1 LKQGVAW
8 DTSSVF
14 KSLRW
19 KLQFFYST
27 LLATVIICSG
37 SVYYYQIWVSTF
49 AGVDRGLEAAAL
61 YLDVTLRSFPPPIQ
75 QGLEA
80 PPMLPPPLRPDGT
93 APPPHRPR
101 RSREQF
107 LEELR
112 LPQELNIPGINNPRD
127 QPYFMVMTANDMLL
141 KKEFLPSG
149 YSEATSLAGQFYPRP
164 TLIMLKNNLREVR
177 MIGPGGSKIIVGKS
191 LRLETIQ
198 LRNIAIQFI
207 AIGLAFLVLGVGI
220 SFAIAFRM
228 VRPITQMS
236 ATAELLSEKDLSKR
250 LDLNHFD
257 SELAGLGEV
266 LNRLFSRLDASF
278 SRQRQFTADASHELR
293 TPLTVIRSASELAL
307 SQPRTPEEYQET
319 IEVSLKAAERM
330 TNLVNGLLA
339 LARLDSSNADFHLT
353 QINLSDLASESVS
366 LLGAIAS
373 EKQISLVS
381 DLHAVQIF
389 GNPESLSRMI
399 DNLINNAIIYNK
411 PGGKVFIKLSKSD
424 NKAVLEIKDTGV
436 GISEEHL
443 PFIFERFYRV
453 DKARSRFSGGSGLGL
468 AICKGVIEKH
478 NGTITVQSVLGEGT
492 TFQIKLPIWNY
503 SN

>member
-1 LKQGVAW
+1 M
-8 DTSSVF
+8 F

-19 KLQFFYST
+19 KLQLFYSA
-27 LLATVIICSG
+27 LLATVILCSG
-37 SVYYYQIWVSTF
+37 SIFYYQVWRSTF
-49 AGVDRGLEAAAL
+49 TEVDRRLEASAL
-61 YLDVTLRSFPPPIQ
+61 YLDVMLRSFPPPIQ
-75 QGLEA
+75 QGIEA

-93 APPPHRPR
+93 APPPPRPR
-101 RSREQF
+101 RSKEQF

-112 LPQELNIPGINNPRD
+112 LPQDSNFLSEGNPDD
-127 QPYFMVMTANDMLL
+127 QTYFLVMTSKDMLI
-141 KKEFLPSG
+141 KKEFVPLG
-149 YSEATSLAGQFYPRP
+149 YPEAQSLAEKFNNQP
-164 TLIMLKNNLREVR
+164 TLVMLKNNFREVR
-177 MIGPGGSKIIVGKS
+177 MIGPSGTKIIAGKS
-191 LRLETIQ
+191 LEYEIVRM
-198 LRNIAIQFI
+198 RYIAIQFTLVGI
-207 AIGLAFLVLGVGI
+207 VFLVFGVGV

-250 LDLNHFD
+250 LDPNQID
-257 SELAGLGEV
+257 SELAGLAEV

-307 SQPRTPEEYQET
+307 SKPRSPEEYQET

-339 LARLDSSNADFHLT
+339 LARLDSSNADFHLQ
-353 QINLSDLASESVS
+353 QINLSDLVGESVS

-373 EKQISLVS
+373 EKQISLVA
-381 DLHAVQIF
+381 DLHSVQIF

-399 DNLINNAIIYNK
+399 DNLITNAILYNK
-411 PGGKVFIKLSKSD
+411 PGGKVFITLSRSD
-424 NKAVLEIKDTGV
+424 KKAVLEIKDTGL
-436 GISEEHL
+436 GIPEEHL

-478 NGTITVQSVLGEGT
+478 NGTITVQSILAEGT
-492 TFQIKLPIWNY
+492 TFRIQLPVWKDSI
-503 SN
+503 

>member
-1 LKQGVAW
+1 
-8 DTSSVF
+8 VF
-14 KSLRW
+14 RSLRW
-19 KLQFFYST
+19 KLQFFYSI
-27 LLATVIICSG
+27 LLATVIISSG
-37 SVYYYQIWVSTF
+37 SVFYYQVWSSTF
-49 AGVDRGLEAAAL
+49 AEVDRRLEASAL
-61 YLDVTLRSFPPPIQ
+61 YLDLTLRSFPPPVQ

-80 PPMLPPPLRPDGT
+80 PRMLPPPLRPDGT
-93 APPPHRPR
+93 APPPPRPR

-112 LPQELNIPGINNPRD
+112 LPQDSNFLGEGNPD
-127 QPYFMVMTANDMLL
+127 DETYFMVMTSKDMLL
-141 KKEFLPSG
+141 KKEFVPIG
-149 YSEATSLAGQFYPRP
+149 YSEAQRLSVQFYPQP
-164 TLIMLKNNLREVR
+164 SLIMLENNLREVR
-177 MIGPGGSKIIVGKS
+177 MTGPSGAKIIVGKS
-191 LRLETIQ
+191 LRREIIQ

-207 AIGLAFLVLGVGI
+207 AIGVAFLVLGVGI

-257 SELAGLGEV
+257 SELAGFGEV

-307 SQPRTPEEYQET
+307 SQPRSPEEYQET

-339 LARLDSSNADFHLT
+339 LARLDSSNADFHLQ
-353 QINLSDLASESVS
+353 QINLSDLVGESVS
-366 LLGAIAS
+366 LLGAIVS

-381 DLHAVQIF
+381 DLHSVQIF

-399 DNLINNAIIYNK
+399 DNLITNAILYNK
-411 PGGKVFIKLSKSD
+411 PGGKVFITLSRSD
-424 NKAVLEIKDTGV
+424 NKAVLEIKDIGV

-453 DKARSRFSGGSGLGL
+453 DKARSRLTGGSGLGL
-468 AICKGVIEKH
+468 SICKGVIEKH
-478 NGTITVQSVLGEGT
+478 NGTITVQSILGEGT
-492 TFQIKLPIWNY
+492 TFRIQLPIWNY

>member
-1 LKQGVAW
+1 M
-8 DTSSVF
+8 F

-37 SVYYYQIWVSTF
+37 SVFYYQVWSSTF
-49 AGVDRGLEAAAL
+49 AEVDRRLEASAL
-61 YLDVTLRSFPPPIQ
+61 YLDVTLRSFPPPVQ
-75 QGLEA
+75 QGIEA
-80 PPMLPPPLRPDGT
+80 PRMLPPPLRPDGR
-93 APPPHRPR
+93 PPPPPRPR

-112 LPQELNIPGINNPRD
+112 LPQDSNFLGEGNPD
-127 QPYFMVMTANDMLL
+127 DETYFMVMTSKDILL
-141 KKEFLPSG
+141 KKEFVPLG
-149 YSEATSLAGQFYPRP
+149 YSEAQRLSEQFYPQP
-164 TLIMLKNNLREVR
+164 TLVMLENNLREVR
-177 MIGPGGSKIIVGKS
+177 MTGPSGTKIIVGKS
-191 LRLETIQ
+191 LRRETIQ

-307 SQPRTPEEYQET
+307 SQPRSPEEYQET

-339 LARLDSSNADFHLT
+339 LARLDSSNADFHLR

-366 LLGAIAS
+366 LLRAIAS

-381 DLHAVQIF
+381 DLHSVQIF

-399 DNLINNAIIYNK
+399 DNLITNAIIYNK
-411 PGGKVFIKLSKSD
+411 PGGKVFITLKSND
-424 NKAVLEIKDTGV
+424 DKAVLEIKDTGV

-453 DKARSRFSGGSGLGL
+453 DKARSRLSGGSGLGL

-478 NGTITVQSVLGEGT
+478 NGTITVQSILGEGT
-492 TFQIKLPIWNY
+492 TFQIQLPIWNY

>member
-1 LKQGVAW
+1 M
-8 DTSSVF
+8 F

-19 KLQFFYST
+19 KLQLFYSA
-27 LLATVIICSG
+27 LLATVILCSG
-37 SVYYYQIWVSTF
+37 SIFYYQVWRSTF
-49 AGVDRGLEAAAL
+49 TEVDRRLEASAL
-61 YLDVTLRSFPPPIQ
+61 YLDVMLRSFPPPIQ
-75 QGLEA
+75 QGIEA

-93 APPPHRPR
+93 PPPPPRPR
-101 RSREQF
+101 RSKEQF

-112 LPQELNIPGINNPRD
+112 LPQDSNFLSEGNPDD
-127 QPYFMVMTANDMLL
+127 QTYFLVMTSKDMLI
-141 KKEFLPSG
+141 KKEFVPLG
-149 YSEATSLAGQFYPRP
+149 YPEAQSLAEKFNNQP
-164 TLIMLKNNLREVR
+164 TLVMLKNNFREVR
-177 MIGPGGSKIIVGKS
+177 MIGPSGTKIIAGKS
-191 LRLETIQ
+191 LEYEIVRM
-198 LRNIAIQFI
+198 RYIAIQFTLVGI
-207 AIGLAFLVLGVGI
+207 VFLVFGVGV

-250 LDLNHFD
+250 LDPNQID
-257 SELAGLGEV
+257 SELAGLAEV

-307 SQPRTPEEYQET
+307 SKPRSPEEYQET

-339 LARLDSSNADFHLT
+339 LARLDSSNADFHLR
-353 QINLSDLASESVS
+353 QINLSDLVGESVS

-373 EKQISLVS
+373 EKQISLVA
-381 DLHAVQIF
+381 DLHSVQIF

-399 DNLINNAIIYNK
+399 DNLITNAILYNK
-411 PGGKVFIKLSKSD
+411 PGGKVFITLSRSD
-424 NKAVLEIKDTGV
+424 KKAVLEIKDTGL
-436 GISEEHL
+436 GIPEEHL

-478 NGTITVQSVLGEGT
+478 NGTITVQSILAEGT
-492 TFQIKLPIWNY
+492 TFRIQLPVWKDSI
-503 SN
+503 

>member
-1 LKQGVAW
+1 MAW

-27 LLATVIICSG
+27 LLATVVLCSG
-37 SVYYYQIWVSTF
+37 SVFYYQIWGSTF
-49 AGVDRGLEAAAL
+49 AEVDRRLEASAL

-80 PPMLPPPLRPDGT
+80 PRLPPPPLRIDGR
-93 APPPHRPR
+93 PPPPPRPR
-101 RSREQF
+101 RSKEQF

-112 LPQELNIPGINNPRD
+112 LPQDSNFLGEGNPD
-127 QPYFMVMTANDMLL
+127 DETYFLVMTSKDKLI
-141 KKEFLPSG
+141 KKEFVPLG
-149 YSEATSLAGQFYPRP
+149 YPEAQSLAGQFNHQP
-164 TLIMLKNNLREVR
+164 TLIMLENNFREVR
-177 MIGPGGSKIIVGKS
+177 MIGPSGSKIIVGKS
-191 LRLETIQ
+191 LSHETIQ

-207 AIGLAFLVLGVGI
+207 SIGLAFLVLGVGV
-220 SFAIAFRM
+220 SFAIAARM

-293 TPLTVIRSASELAL
+293 TPLTVIRSVSELAL
-307 SQPRTPEEYQET
+307 SQVRSPEEYQET

-339 LARLDSSNADFHLT
+339 LARLDSSNADFHLK

-366 LLGAIAS
+366 LLAAIAL

-381 DLHAVQIF
+381 DLHSVQIF

-399 DNLINNAIIYNK
+399 DNLITNAILYNK
-411 PGGKVFIKLSKSD
+411 PGGKVFITLKSHD
-424 NKAVLEIKDTGV
+424 DKAVLEIKDTGV

-453 DKARSRFSGGSGLGL
+453 DKARSRLSGGSGLGL

>member
-1 LKQGVAW
+1 M
-8 DTSSVF
+8 F

-37 SVYYYQIWVSTF
+37 SVFYYQVWSSTF
-49 AGVDRGLEAAAL
+49 AEVDRRLEASAL
-61 YLDVTLRSFPPPIQ
+61 YLDVTLRSFPPPVQ
-75 QGLEA
+75 QGVEA
-80 PPMLPPPLRPDGT
+80 PRMLPPPLRPDGR
-93 APPPHRPR
+93 PPPPPRPR

-112 LPQELNIPGINNPRD
+112 LPQDSNFLGEGNPD
-127 QPYFMVMTANDMLL
+127 DETYFMVMTSKDILL
-141 KKEFLPSG
+141 KKEFVPLG
-149 YSEATSLAGQFYPRP
+149 YSEAQRLSEQFYPQP
-164 TLIMLKNNLREVR
+164 TLVMLENNLREVR
-177 MIGPGGSKIIVGKS
+177 MTGPSGTKIIVGKS
-191 LRLETIQ
+191 LRRETIQ

-307 SQPRTPEEYQET
+307 SQPRSPEEYQET

-339 LARLDSSNADFHLT
+339 LTRLDSSNADFHLR

-366 LLGAIAS
+366 LLRAIAS

-381 DLHAVQIF
+381 DLHSVQIF

-399 DNLINNAIIYNK
+399 DNLITNAIIYNK
-411 PGGKVFIKLSKSD
+411 PGGKVFITLKSND
-424 NKAVLEIKDTGV
+424 DKAVLEIKDTGV

-453 DKARSRFSGGSGLGL
+453 DKARSRLSGGSGLGL

-478 NGTITVQSVLGEGT
+478 NGTITVQSILGEGT
-492 TFQIKLPIWNY
+492 TFQIQLPIWNY

>member
-1 LKQGVAW
+1 M
-8 DTSSVF
+8 F

-37 SVYYYQIWVSTF
+37 SVFYYQVWSSTF
-49 AGVDRGLEAAAL
+49 AEVDRRLEASAL
-61 YLDVTLRSFPPPIQ
+61 YLDVTLRSFPPPVQ
-75 QGLEA
+75 QGVEA
-80 PPMLPPPLRPDGT
+80 PRMLPPPLRPDGR
-93 APPPHRPR
+93 PPPPPRPR

-112 LPQELNIPGINNPRD
+112 LPQDSNFLGEGNPD
-127 QPYFMVMTANDMLL
+127 DETYFMVMTSKDILL
-141 KKEFLPSG
+141 KKEFVPLG
-149 YSEATSLAGQFYPRP
+149 YSEAQRLSEQFYPQP
-164 TLIMLKNNLREVR
+164 TLVMLENNLREVR
-177 MIGPGGSKIIVGKS
+177 MTGPSGTKIIVGKS
-191 LRLETIQ
+191 LRRETIQ

-236 ATAELLSEKDLSKR
+236 TTAELLSEKDLSKR

-307 SQPRTPEEYQET
+307 SQPRSPEEYQET

-339 LARLDSSNADFHLT
+339 LARLDSSNADFHLR

-366 LLGAIAS
+366 LLRAIAS

-381 DLHAVQIF
+381 DLHSVQIF

-399 DNLINNAIIYNK
+399 DNLITNAIIYNK
-411 PGGKVFIKLSKSD
+411 PGGKVFITLKSND
-424 NKAVLEIKDTGV
+424 DKAVLEIKDTGV

-453 DKARSRFSGGSGLGL
+453 DKARSRLSGGSGLGL

-478 NGTITVQSVLGEGT
+478 NGTITVQSILGEGT
-492 TFQIKLPIWNY
+492 TFQIQLPIWNY

>member
-1 LKQGVAW
+1 M
-8 DTSSVF
+8 F

-37 SVYYYQIWVSTF
+37 SVFYYQVWSSTF
-49 AGVDRGLEAAAL
+49 AEVDRRLEASAL
-61 YLDVTLRSFPPPIQ
+61 YLDVTLRSFPPPVQ
-75 QGLEA
+75 QGVEA
-80 PPMLPPPLRPDGT
+80 PRMLPPPLRPDGR
-93 APPPHRPR
+93 PPPPPRPR

-112 LPQELNIPGINNPRD
+112 LPQDSNFLGEGNPD
-127 QPYFMVMTANDMLL
+127 DETYFMVMTSKDILL
-141 KKEFLPSG
+141 KKEFVPLG
-149 YSEATSLAGQFYPRP
+149 YSEAQRLSEQFYPQP
-164 TLIMLKNNLREVR
+164 TLVMLENNLREVR
-177 MIGPGGSKIIVGKS
+177 MTGPSGTKIIVGKS
-191 LRLETIQ
+191 LRRETIQ

-307 SQPRTPEEYQET
+307 SQPRSPEEYQET

-339 LARLDSSNADFHLT
+339 LARLDSSNADFHLR

-366 LLGAIAS
+366 ILRAIAL

-381 DLHAVQIF
+381 DLDSIQIF

-411 PGGKVFIKLSKSD
+411 PGGKVFITLKSHD
-424 NKAVLEIKDTGV
+424 DKAVLEIKDTGV

-443 PFIFERFYRV
+443 PFNFERFYRV
-453 DKARSRFSGGSGLGL
+453 DKARSRLSGGSGLGL

-478 NGTITVQSVLGEGT
+478 NGTITVQSILGEGT
-492 TFQIKLPIWNY
+492 TFQIQLPIWNY

>member
-1 LKQGVAW
+1 MVW

-19 KLQFFYST
+19 KLQFFYSV
-27 LLATVIICSG
+27 LLATIIICSG
-37 SVYYYQIWVSTF
+37 SIFYYQVWCSTF
-49 AGVDRGLEAAAL
+49 AEVDRRLEASAL

-93 APPPHRPR
+93 APPPPRPR
-101 RSREQF
+101 RSKEQF
-107 LEELR
+107 LEELK
-112 LPQELNIPGINNPRD
+112 LPQDFSFPGEVNPDD
-127 QPYFMVMTANDMLL
+127 QPYFLVMTSKDMLL
-141 KKEFLPSG
+141 KKEFVPLG
-149 YSEATSLAGQFYPRP
+149 YSEAQSFAEQFNHQP

-177 MIGPGGSKIIVGKS
+177 MIGPSGSKIIVGKS
-191 LRLETIQ
+191 LRHETIQ

-207 AIGLAFLVLGVGI
+207 AIGLAFLVLGVGV

-250 LDLNHFD
+250 LDLNHVD
-257 SELAGLGEV
+257 SELAGLAEV

-307 SQPRTPEEYQET
+307 SQLRSPEEYQET

-339 LARLDSSNADFHLT
+339 LARLDSSNADFHLQ
-353 QINLSDLASESVS
+353 QINLSDLVGESVS

-389 GNPESLSRMI
+389 GNPDSLSRMI
-399 DNLINNAIIYNK
+399 DNLITNAIIYNK
-411 PGGKVFIKLSKSD
+411 PGGKVFIILKSID
-424 NKAVLEIKDTGV
+424 DKAVLEIKDTGV

-453 DKARSRFSGGSGLGL
+453 DKARSRLSGGSGLGL

-478 NGTITVQSVLGEGT
+478 NGTITAKSILGEGT
-492 TFQIKLPIWNY
+492 TLQIQLPIWDY

>member
-1 LKQGVAW
+1 MVW
-8 DTSSVF
+8 VTSSVF

-19 KLQFFYST
+19 KLQFFYSA
-27 LLATVIICSG
+27 LLATVIFSSG
-37 SVYYYQIWVSTF
+37 SIFYYQVWRSTF
-49 AGVDRGLEAAAL
+49 TEVDRRLEASAL
-61 YLDVTLRSFPPPIQ
+61 YLDVMLRSFPPPIQ
-75 QGLEA
+75 QGIEA

-93 APPPHRPR
+93 PPPPPRPR
-101 RSREQF
+101 RSKEQF

-112 LPQELNIPGINNPRD
+112 LPQDSNFLSEGNPDD
-127 QPYFMVMTANDMLL
+127 QTYFLVRTSKDMLI
-141 KKEFLPSG
+141 KKEFVPLG
-149 YSEATSLAGQFYPRP
+149 YPEAQSLAEKFNNQP
-164 TLIMLKNNLREVR
+164 TLVMLKNNFREVR
-177 MIGPGGSKIIVGKS
+177 MIGPSGSKIIVGKS
-191 LRLETIQ
+191 LRRETIQ

-207 AIGLAFLVLGVGI
+207 AIGLAFLVLGVGV

-250 LDLNHFD
+250 LDPNQID
-257 SELAGLGEV
+257 SELAGLAEV

-307 SQPRTPEEYQET
+307 SQPRSPEEYQET

-339 LARLDSSNADFHLT
+339 LARLDSSNADFHLQ
-353 QINLSDLASESVS
+353 QINLSDLVGESVS

-381 DLHAVQIF
+381 DLHSVQIF

-399 DNLINNAIIYNK
+399 DNLITNAILYNK
-411 PGGKVFIKLSKSD
+411 PGGKVFITLNRSD

-478 NGTITVQSVLGEGT
+478 NRTITVQSVLGMGT
-492 TFQIKLPIWNY
+492 TFQIQLPVWKDSI
-503 SN
+503 

>member
-1 LKQGVAW
+1 M
-8 DTSSVF
+8 F

-37 SVYYYQIWVSTF
+37 SVFYYQVWSSTF
-49 AGVDRGLEAAAL
+49 AEVDRRLEASAL
-61 YLDVTLRSFPPPIQ
+61 YLDVTLRSFPPPVQ
-75 QGLEA
+75 QGVEA
-80 PPMLPPPLRPDGT
+80 PRMLPPPLRPDVT
-93 APPPHRPR
+93 APPPPRPR
-101 RSREQF
+101 RSKDQF

-112 LPQELNIPGINNPRD
+112 LPQDSNFLGEGNPD
-127 QPYFMVMTANDMLL
+127 DETYFMVMTSKDILL
-141 KKEFLPSG
+141 KKEFVPLG
-149 YSEATSLAGQFYPRP
+149 YSEAQRLSEQFYPQP
-164 TLIMLKNNLREVR
+164 TLVMLENNLREVR
-177 MIGPGGSKIIVGKS
+177 MTGPSGTKIIVGKS
-191 LRLETIQ
+191 LRRETIQ

-257 SELAGLGEV
+257 SELAGLAEV

-293 TPLTVIRSASELAL
+293 TQLTGIRSASELAL
-307 SQPRTPEEYQET
+307 SQPRSPEEYQET

-339 LARLDSSNADFHLT
+339 LARLDSSNADFHLR
-353 QINLSDLASESVS
+353 QFNLSDLASESVS
-366 LLGAIAS
+366 LLRAIAS

-381 DLHAVQIF
+381 DLHSVQIF

-399 DNLINNAIIYNK
+399 DNLITNAIIYNK
-411 PGGKVFIKLSKSD
+411 PGGKVFITLKSND
-424 NKAVLEIKDTGV
+424 DKAVLEIKDTGV

-453 DKARSRFSGGSGLGL
+453 DKARSRLSGGSGLGL

-478 NGTITVQSVLGEGT
+478 NGTITVQSILGEGT
-492 TFQIKLPIWNY
+492 TFQIQLPIWNY

>member
-1 LKQGVAW
+1 M
-8 DTSSVF
+8 F

-19 KLQFFYST
+19 KLQFFYSV
-27 LLATVIICSG
+27 LLATIIICSG
-37 SVYYYQIWVSTF
+37 SIFYYQVWCSTF
-49 AGVDRGLEAAAL
+49 AEVDRRLEASAL

-93 APPPHRPR
+93 APPPPRPR
-101 RSREQF
+101 RSKEQF
-107 LEELR
+107 LEELK
-112 LPQELNIPGINNPRD
+112 LPQDFSFPGEGNPDD
-127 QPYFMVMTANDMLL
+127 QPYFLVMTSKDMLL
-141 KKEFLPSG
+141 KKEFVPLG
-149 YSEATSLAGQFYPRP
+149 YSEAQSFAEQFYPQP
-164 TLIMLKNNLREVR
+164 TLVMLENNLREVR
-177 MIGPGGSKIIVGKS
+177 MIGPSGSKIIVGKS
-191 LRLETIQ
+191 LRHETIQ

-207 AIGLAFLVLGVGI
+207 AIGLAFLVLGVGV

-250 LDLNHFD
+250 LDLNHVD
-257 SELAGLGEV
+257 SELAGLAEV

-307 SQPRTPEEYQET
+307 SQLRSPEEYQET

-339 LARLDSSNADFHLT
+339 LARLDSSNADFHLQ
-353 QINLSDLASESVS
+353 QINLSDLVGESVS

-389 GNPESLSRMI
+389 GNPDSLSRMI
-399 DNLINNAIIYNK
+399 DNLITNAIIYNK
-411 PGGKVFIKLSKSD
+411 PGGKVFIILKSID
-424 NKAVLEIKDTGV
+424 DKAVLEIKDTGV

-453 DKARSRFSGGSGLGL
+453 DKARSRLSGGSGLGL

-478 NGTITVQSVLGEGT
+478 NGTITAKSILGEGT
-492 TFQIKLPIWNY
+492 TFQIQLPIWNY

>member
-1 LKQGVAW
+1 MVW
-8 DTSSVF
+8 VTSSVF

-19 KLQFFYST
+19 KLQFFYSA
-27 LLATVIICSG
+27 LLATVILCSG
-37 SVYYYQIWVSTF
+37 SIFYYQVWRSTF
-49 AGVDRGLEAAAL
+49 TEVDRRLEASAL
-61 YLDVTLRSFPPPIQ
+61 YLDVMLRSFPPPIQ
-75 QGLEA
+75 QGIEA

-93 APPPHRPR
+93 PPPPPRPR
-101 RSREQF
+101 RSKEQF

-112 LPQELNIPGINNPRD
+112 LPQDSNFLSEGNPDD
-127 QPYFMVMTANDMLL
+127 QTYFLVRTSKDMLI
-141 KKEFLPSG
+141 KKEFVPLG
-149 YSEATSLAGQFYPRP
+149 YPEAQSLAEKFNNQP
-164 TLIMLKNNLREVR
+164 TLVMLKNNFREVR
-177 MIGPGGSKIIVGKS
+177 MIGPSGSKIIVGKS
-191 LRLETIQ
+191 LRRETIQ

-207 AIGLAFLVLGVGI
+207 AIGLAFLVLGVGV

-250 LDLNHFD
+250 LDPNQID
-257 SELAGLGEV
+257 SELAGLAEV

-307 SQPRTPEEYQET
+307 SQPRSPEEYQET

-339 LARLDSSNADFHLT
+339 LARLDSSNADFHLQ
-353 QINLSDLASESVS
+353 QINLSDLVGESVS

-381 DLHAVQIF
+381 DLHSVQIF

-399 DNLINNAIIYNK
+399 DNLITNAILYNK
-411 PGGKVFIKLSKSD
+411 PGGKVFITLNRSD

-453 DKARSRFSGGSGLGL
+453 DKARSRLSGGSGLGL

-478 NGTITVQSVLGEGT
+478 NGTITVQSILGEGT
-492 TFQIKLPIWNY
+492 TFQIQLPVWKDSI
-503 SN
+503 

>member
-1 LKQGVAW
+1 MVW

-19 KLQFFYST
+19 KLQFFYSA
-27 LLATVIICSG
+27 LLATVILCSG
-37 SVYYYQIWVSTF
+37 SIFYYQVWRSTF
-49 AGVDRGLEAAAL
+49 TEVDRRLEASAL
-61 YLDVTLRSFPPPIQ
+61 YLDVMLRSFPPPIQ
-75 QGLEA
+75 QGIEA

-93 APPPHRPR
+93 PPPPPRPR
-101 RSREQF
+101 RSKEQF

-112 LPQELNIPGINNPRD
+112 LPQDSNFLSEGNPDD
-127 QPYFMVMTANDMLL
+127 QTYFLVRTSKDMLI
-141 KKEFLPSG
+141 KKEFVPLG
-149 YSEATSLAGQFYPRP
+149 YPEAQSLAEKFNNQP
-164 TLIMLKNNLREVR
+164 TLVMLKNNFREVR
-177 MIGPGGSKIIVGKS
+177 MIGPSGSKIIVGKS
-191 LRLETIQ
+191 LRRETIQ

-207 AIGLAFLVLGVGI
+207 AIGLAFLVLGVGV

-236 ATAELLSEKDLSKR
+236 ATAELLSEKDLGKR
-250 LDLNHFD
+250 LNINQID
-257 SELAGLGEV
+257 SELAGLAEV

-307 SQPRTPEEYQET
+307 SQPRSPEEYQET

-339 LARLDSSNADFHLT
+339 LARLDSSNADFHLQ
-353 QINLSDLASESVS
+353 QINLSDLVGESVS

-399 DNLINNAIIYNK
+399 DNLITNAILYNK
-411 PGGKVFIKLSKSD
+411 PGGKVFITLNRSD

-478 NGTITVQSVLGEGT
+478 NRTITVQSVLGMGT
-492 TFQIKLPIWNY
+492 TFQIQLPVWKDSI
-503 SN
+503 

>member
-1 LKQGVAW
+1 M
-8 DTSSVF
+8 F

-37 SVYYYQIWVSTF
+37 SVFYYQVWSSTF
-49 AGVDRGLEAAAL
+49 AEVDRRIEASAL
-61 YLDVTLRSFPPPIQ
+61 YLDVTLRSFPPPVQ
-75 QGLEA
+75 QGVEA
-80 PPMLPPPLRPDGT
+80 PRMLPPPLRPDGR
-93 APPPHRPR
+93 PPPPPRPR

-112 LPQELNIPGINNPRD
+112 LPQDSNFLGEGNPD
-127 QPYFMVMTANDMLL
+127 DETYFMVMTSKDILL
-141 KKEFLPSG
+141 KKEFVPLG
-149 YSEATSLAGQFYPRP
+149 YSEAQRLSEQFYPQP
-164 TLIMLKNNLREVR
+164 TLVMLENNLREVR
-177 MIGPGGSKIIVGKS
+177 MTGPSGTKIIVGKS
-191 LRLETIQ
+191 LRRETIQ

-307 SQPRTPEEYQET
+307 SQPRSPEEYQET

-339 LARLDSSNADFHLT
+339 LARLDSSNADFHLR

-366 LLGAIAS
+366 LLRAIAS

-381 DLHAVQIF
+381 DLHSVQIF

-399 DNLINNAIIYNK
+399 DNLITNAIIYNK
-411 PGGKVFIKLSKSD
+411 PGGKVFITLKSND
-424 NKAVLEIKDTGV
+424 DKAVLEIKDTGV

-453 DKARSRFSGGSGLGL
+453 DKARSRLSGGSGLGL

-478 NGTITVQSVLGEGT
+478 NGTITVQSILGEGT
-492 TFQIKLPIWNY
+492 TFQIQLPIWNY

>member
-1 LKQGVAW
+1 MVW
-8 DTSSVF
+8 DTSLVF

-37 SVYYYQIWVSTF
+37 SVFYYQVWCSTF
-49 AGVDRGLEAAAL
+49 AEVDRRLEASAL

-93 APPPHRPR
+93 APPPPRPR
-101 RSREQF
+101 RSKDQF

-112 LPQELNIPGINNPRD
+112 LPQNATFSGEVNPDD
-127 QPYFMVMTANDMLL
+127 QPYFLVMTSKDMLL
-141 KKEFLPSG
+141 KKEFVPLG
-149 YSEATSLAGQFYPRP
+149 YSETQSLAEQFYPQP
-164 TLIMLKNNLREVR
+164 TLIMLENNFREVR
-177 MIGPGGSKIIVGKS
+177 MIGPSGSKIIVGKS
-191 LRLETIQ
+191 LRRETIQ
-198 LRNIAIQFI
+198 LRNMAIQFI
-207 AIGLAFLVLGVGI
+207 AIGLAFLVLGVGV
-220 SFAIAFRM
+220 SFAIAARM
-228 VRPITQMS
+228 VHPITQMS

-250 LDLNHFD
+250 LDPNQID
-257 SELAGLGEV
+257 SELAGLAEV

-293 TPLTVIRSASELAL
+293 TPLTVIRSVSELAL
-307 SQPRTPEEYQET
+307 SQVRSPEEYQET
-319 IEVSLKAAERM
+319 IEVALKAAERM

-339 LARLDSSNADFHLT
+339 LARLDSSNADFHLK
-353 QINLSDLASESVS
+353 QINLNDLASESVS

-381 DLHAVQIF
+381 DLHSVQIF

-399 DNLINNAIIYNK
+399 DNLITNAILYNK
-411 PGGKVFIKLSKSD
+411 PGGKVFITLKSHD
-424 NKAVLEIKDTGV
+424 DKAVLEIKDTGV

-443 PFIFERFYRV
+443 PFVFERFYRV
-453 DKARSRFSGGSGLGL
+453 DKARSRLSGGSGLGL

-478 NGTITVQSVLGEGT
+478 NGTITVQSILGEGT

>member
-1 LKQGVAW
+1 M
-8 DTSSVF
+8 F

-37 SVYYYQIWVSTF
+37 SVFYYQVWSSTF
-49 AGVDRGLEAAAL
+49 AEVDRRLEASAL
-61 YLDVTLRSFPPPIQ
+61 YLDVTLRSFPPPVQ
-75 QGLEA
+75 QGVEA
-80 PPMLPPPLRPDGT
+80 PRMLPPPLRPDGR
-93 APPPHRPR
+93 PPPPPRPR

-112 LPQELNIPGINNPRD
+112 LPQDSNFLGEGNPD
-127 QPYFMVMTANDMLL
+127 DETYFMVMTSKDILL
-141 KKEFLPSG
+141 KKEFVPLG
-149 YSEATSLAGQFYPRP
+149 YSEAQRLSEQFYPQP
-164 TLIMLKNNLREVR
+164 TLVMLENNLREVR
-177 MIGPGGSKIIVGKS
+177 MTGPSGTKIIVGKS
-191 LRLETIQ
+191 LRRETIQ

-307 SQPRTPEEYQET
+307 SQPRFPEEYQET

-339 LARLDSSNADFHLT
+339 LARLDSSNADFHLR

-366 LLGAIAS
+366 LLRAIAS

-381 DLHAVQIF
+381 DLHSVQIF

-399 DNLINNAIIYNK
+399 DNLITNAIIYNK
-411 PGGKVFIKLSKSD
+411 PGGKVFITLKSND
-424 NKAVLEIKDTGV
+424 DKAVLEIKDTGV

-453 DKARSRFSGGSGLGL
+453 DKARSRLSGGSGLGL

-478 NGTITVQSVLGEGT
+478 NGTITVQSILGEGT
-492 TFQIKLPIWNY
+492 TFQIQLPIWNY

>member
-1 LKQGVAW
+1 VVW

-19 KLQFFYST
+19 KLQFFYSA
-27 LLATVIICSG
+27 LLATVILSSG
-37 SVYYYQIWVSTF
+37 SIFYYQVWRSTF
-49 AGVDRGLEAAAL
+49 TEVDRRLETAAL

-75 QGLEA
+75 QGIEA
-80 PPMLPPPLRPDGT
+80 TLMPPPPLRPDGT
-93 APPPHRPR
+93 APPPPRPR
-101 RSREQF
+101 RSKEQF

-141 KKEFLPSG
+141 KKEYLPQG
-149 YSEATSLAGQFYPRP
+149 YSEEDSLAKKFYPKP

-177 MIGPGGSKIIVGKS
+177 MIGPGGTKIIAGKS
-191 LRLETIQ
+191 LEYEIVRM
-198 LRNIAIQFI
+198 RYIAIQFTLVGI
-207 AIGLAFLVLGVGI
+207 VFLVFGVGV
-220 SFAIAFRM
+220 SFAIASRM

-236 ATAELLSEKDLSKR
+236 ATAELLSEKDLGKR
-250 LDLNHFD
+250 LNINQID
-257 SELAGLGEV
+257 SELAGLAEV

-307 SQPRTPEEYQET
+307 SQPRSPEEYQET

-339 LARLDSSNADFHLT
+339 LARLDSSNADFHLQ
-353 QINLSDLASESVS
+353 QINLSDLVGESVS

-381 DLHAVQIF
+381 DLHSVQIF

-399 DNLINNAIIYNK
+399 DNLITNAILYNK
-411 PGGKVFIKLSKSD
+411 PGGKVFITLSRSD

-453 DKARSRFSGGSGLGL
+453 DKARSRLSGGSGLGL

-478 NGTITVQSVLGEGT
+478 NGTITVQSILGEGT
-492 TFQIKLPIWNY
+492 TFQIQLPIWKD

>member
-1 LKQGVAW
+1 M
-8 DTSSVF
+8 F

-37 SVYYYQIWVSTF
+37 SVFYYQVWSSTF
-49 AGVDRGLEAAAL
+49 AEVDRRLEASAL
-61 YLDVTLRSFPPPIQ
+61 YLDVTLRSFPPPVQ
-75 QGLEA
+75 QGVEA
-80 PPMLPPPLRPDGT
+80 PRMLPPPLKPDGR
-93 APPPHRPR
+93 PPPPPRPR

-112 LPQELNIPGINNPRD
+112 LPQDSNFLGEGNPD
-127 QPYFMVMTANDMLL
+127 DETYFMVMTSKDILL
-141 KKEFLPSG
+141 KKEFVPLG
-149 YSEATSLAGQFYPRP
+149 YSEAQRLSEQFYPQP
-164 TLIMLKNNLREVR
+164 TLVMLENNLREVR
-177 MIGPGGSKIIVGKS
+177 MTGPSGTKIIVGKS
-191 LRLETIQ
+191 LRRETIQ

-307 SQPRTPEEYQET
+307 SQPRSPEEYQET

-339 LARLDSSNADFHLT
+339 LARLDSSNADFHLR

-366 LLGAIAS
+366 LLRAIAS

-381 DLHAVQIF
+381 DLHSVQIF

-399 DNLINNAIIYNK
+399 DNLITNAIIYNK
-411 PGGKVFIKLSKSD
+411 PGGKVFITLKSND
-424 NKAVLEIKDTGV
+424 DKAVLEIKDTGV

-453 DKARSRFSGGSGLGL
+453 DKARSRLSGGSGLGL

-478 NGTITVQSVLGEGT
+478 NGTITVQSILGEGT
-492 TFQIKLPIWNY
+492 TFQIQLPIWNY

>member
-1 LKQGVAW
+1 M
-8 DTSSVF
+8 F

-27 LLATVIICSG
+27 LLATVILCSG
-37 SVYYYQIWVSTF
+37 SVFYYQVWSSTF
-49 AGVDRGLEAAAL
+49 AEVDRRLEASAL
-61 YLDVTLRSFPPPIQ
+61 YLDVTLRSFPPPVQ
-75 QGLEA
+75 QGVEA
-80 PPMLPPPLRPDGT
+80 PRMLPPPLRPDGR
-93 APPPHRPR
+93 PPPPPRPR

-112 LPQELNIPGINNPRD
+112 LPQDSNFLGEGNPD
-127 QPYFMVMTANDMLL
+127 DETYFMVMTSKDILL
-141 KKEFLPSG
+141 KKEFVPLG
-149 YSEATSLAGQFYPRP
+149 YSEAQRLSEQFYPQP
-164 TLIMLKNNLREVR
+164 TLVMLENNLREVR
-177 MIGPGGSKIIVGKS
+177 MTGPSGTKIIVGKS
-191 LRLETIQ
+191 LRREIIQ
-198 LRNIAIQFI
+198 MRNTAIQFI
-207 AIGLAFLVLGVGI
+207 AIGLAFLVLGVGV

-307 SQPRTPEEYQET
+307 SQPRSPEEYQET

-339 LARLDSSNADFHLT
+339 LARLDSSNADFHLR

-366 LLGAIAS
+366 LLRAIAS

-381 DLHAVQIF
+381 DLHSVQIF

-399 DNLINNAIIYNK
+399 DNLITNAIIYNK
-411 PGGKVFIKLSKSD
+411 PGGKVFITLKSND
-424 NKAVLEIKDTGV
+424 DKAVLEIKDTGV

-453 DKARSRFSGGSGLGL
+453 DKARSRLSGGSGLGL

-478 NGTITVQSVLGEGT
+478 NGTITVQSILGEGT
-492 TFQIKLPIWNY
+492 TFQIQLPIWNY

>member
-1 LKQGVAW
+1 M
-8 DTSSVF
+8 F

-37 SVYYYQIWVSTF
+37 SVFYYQVWSSTF
-49 AGVDRGLEAAAL
+49 AEVDRRLEASAL
-61 YLDVTLRSFPPPIQ
+61 YLDVTLRSFPPPVQ
-75 QGLEA
+75 QGVEA
-80 PPMLPPPLRPDGT
+80 PRMLPPPLRPDGR
-93 APPPHRPR
+93 PPPPPRPR

-112 LPQELNIPGINNPRD
+112 LPQDSNFLGEGNPD
-127 QPYFMVMTANDMLL
+127 DETYFMVMTSKDILL
-141 KKEFLPSG
+141 KKEFVPLG
-149 YSEATSLAGQFYPRP
+149 YSEAQRLSEQFYPQP
-164 TLIMLKNNLREVR
+164 TLVMLENNLREVR
-177 MIGPGGSKIIVGKS
+177 MTGPSGTKIIVGKS
-191 LRLETIQ
+191 LRRETIQ

-307 SQPRTPEEYQET
+307 SQPRSPEEYQET

-339 LARLDSSNADFHLT
+339 LARLDSSNADFHLR

-366 LLGAIAS
+366 LLRAIAS

-381 DLHAVQIF
+381 DLHSVQIF

-399 DNLINNAIIYNK
+399 DNLITNAIIYNK
-411 PGGKVFIKLSKSD
+411 PGGKVFITLKSHD
-424 NKAVLEIKDTGV
+424 DKAVLEIKDTGA

-453 DKARSRFSGGSGLGL
+453 DKARSRLSGGSGLGL

-478 NGTITVQSVLGEGT
+478 NGTITVQSILGEGT
-492 TFQIKLPIWNY
+492 TFQIQLPIWNY

>member
-1 LKQGVAW
+1 M
-8 DTSSVF
+8 F

-19 KLQFFYST
+19 KLQFFYSA
-27 LLATVIICSG
+27 LLATVILCSG
-37 SVYYYQIWVSTF
+37 SIFYYQVWRSTF
-49 AGVDRGLEAAAL
+49 TEVDRRLEASAL
-61 YLDVTLRSFPPPIQ
+61 YLDVMLRSFPPPVQ
-75 QGLEA
+75 QGIEA
-80 PPMLPPPLRPDGT
+80 TLMPPPPLRPDGT
-93 APPPHRPR
+93 APPPPRPR
-101 RSREQF
+101 RSKEQF

-141 KKEFLPSG
+141 KKEYLPQG
-149 YSEATSLAGQFYPRP
+149 YFEEDSLAKKFYPQP

-177 MIGPGGSKIIVGKS
+177 MIGPGGTKIIAGKS
-191 LRLETIQ
+191 LEYEIVRM
-198 LRNIAIQFI
+198 RYIAIQFTLVGI
-207 AIGLAFLVLGVGI
+207 VFLVFGVGV
-220 SFAIAFRM
+220 SFAIASRM

-236 ATAELLSEKDLSKR
+236 ATAELLSEKDLGKR
-250 LDLNHFD
+250 LNINQID
-257 SELAGLGEV
+257 SELAGLAEV

-307 SQPRTPEEYQET
+307 SQPRSPEEYQET

-339 LARLDSSNADFHLT
+339 LARLDSSNADFHLQ
-353 QINLSDLASESVS
+353 QINLSDLVGESVS

-399 DNLINNAIIYNK
+399 DNLITNAILYNK
-411 PGGKVFIKLSKSD
+411 PGGKVFITLSKSD

-436 GISEEHL
+436 GISEEHH

-453 DKARSRFSGGSGLGL
+453 DKARSRLSGGSGLGL

-478 NGTITVQSVLGEGT
+478 NGTITAQSVLGMGT
-492 TFQIKLPIWNY
+492 TFQIQLPVWKDSI
-503 SN
+503 

>member
-1 LKQGVAW
+1 M
-8 DTSSVF
+8 F

-37 SVYYYQIWVSTF
+37 SVFYYQVWYSTF
-49 AGVDRGLEAAAL
+49 AEVDRRLEASAL
-61 YLDVTLRSFPPPIQ
+61 YLDVMLRSFPPPIQ

-93 APPPHRPR
+93 APPPPRPR
-101 RSREQF
+101 RSKEQF

-112 LPQELNIPGINNPRD
+112 LPQDSNLPGKGNPDD
-127 QPYFMVMTANDMLL
+127 QIYFLVMTSKDMLL
-141 KKEFLPSG
+141 KKEFMPPG
-149 YSEATSLAGQFYPRP
+149 YSEAQSFAGQFYPQP
-164 TLIMLKNNLREVR
+164 TLVMLENNLREVR
-177 MIGPGGSKIIVGKS
+177 MIGPSGSKIIVGKS
-191 LRLETIQ
+191 LHYETIQ

-207 AIGLAFLVLGVGI
+207 AIGLAFLVLGVGV

-250 LDLNHFD
+250 LDINHID
-257 SELAGLGEV
+257 SELAGLAEV

-307 SQPRTPEEYQET
+307 SKPRSPEEYQET

-339 LARLDSSNADFHLT
+339 LARLDSSNADFHLQ
-353 QINLSDLASESVS
+353 QINLSDLVGESVS

-381 DLHAVQIF
+381 DLHSVKIF

-399 DNLINNAIIYNK
+399 DNLITNAIIYNK
-411 PGGKVFIKLSKSD
+411 PGGKVFITLKSND
-424 NKAVLEIKDTGV
+424 DKAVLEIKDTGV

-453 DKARSRFSGGSGLGL
+453 DKARSRLSGGSGLGL

-478 NGTITVQSVLGEGT
+478 NGTITAQSILGEGT
-492 TFQIKLPIWNY
+492 TLQIQLPIWDY

>member
-1 LKQGVAW
+1 M
-8 DTSSVF
+8 F

-37 SVYYYQIWVSTF
+37 SVFYYQVWSSTF
-49 AGVDRGLEAAAL
+49 AEVDRRLEASAL
-61 YLDVTLRSFPPPIQ
+61 YLDVTLRSFPPPVQ
-75 QGLEA
+75 QGVEA
-80 PPMLPPPLRPDGT
+80 PRMLPPPLRPDGR
-93 APPPHRPR
+93 PPPPPRPR

-112 LPQELNIPGINNPRD
+112 LPQDSNFLGEGNPD
-127 QPYFMVMTANDMLL
+127 DETYFMVMTSKDILL
-141 KKEFLPSG
+141 KKEFVPLG
-149 YSEATSLAGQFYPRP
+149 YSEAQRLSEQFYPQP
-164 TLIMLKNNLREVR
+164 TLVMLENNLREVR
-177 MIGPGGSKIIVGKS
+177 MTGPSGTKIIVGKS
-191 LRLETIQ
+191 LRRETIQ

-207 AIGLAFLVLGVGI
+207 VIGLAFLVLGVGI

-257 SELAGLGEV
+257 SELAGFGEV

-307 SQPRTPEEYQET
+307 SQPRSPEEYQET

-339 LARLDSSNADFHLT
+339 LARLDSSNADFHLR

-366 LLGAIAS
+366 LLRAIAS

-381 DLHAVQIF
+381 DLHSVQIF

-399 DNLINNAIIYNK
+399 DNLITNAIIYNK
-411 PGGKVFIKLSKSD
+411 PGGKVFITLKSND
-424 NKAVLEIKDTGV
+424 DKAVLEIKDTGV

-453 DKARSRFSGGSGLGL
+453 DKARSRLSGGSGLGL

-478 NGTITVQSVLGEGT
+478 NGTITVQSILGEGT
-492 TFQIKLPIWNY
+492 TFQIQLPIWNY

>member
-1 LKQGVAW
+1 M
-8 DTSSVF
+8 F

-37 SVYYYQIWVSTF
+37 SVFYYQVWSSTF
-49 AGVDRGLEAAAL
+49 AEVDRRLEASAL
-61 YLDVTLRSFPPPIQ
+61 YLDVTLRSFPPPVQ
-75 QGLEA
+75 QGVEA
-80 PPMLPPPLRPDGT
+80 PRMLPPPLRPDGR
-93 APPPHRPR
+93 PPPPPRPR

-112 LPQELNIPGINNPRD
+112 LPQDSNFLGEGNPD
-127 QPYFMVMTANDMLL
+127 DETYFMVMTSKDILL
-141 KKEFLPSG
+141 KKEFVPLG
-149 YSEATSLAGQFYPRP
+149 YSEAQRLSEQFNNQP
-164 TLIMLKNNLREVR
+164 TLVMLENNLREVR
-177 MIGPGGSKIIVGKS
+177 MTGPSGTKIIVGKS
-191 LRLETIQ
+191 LRREIIQ
-198 LRNIAIQFI
+198 MRNTAIQFI
-207 AIGLAFLVLGVGI
+207 AIGLAFLVLGVGV

-250 LDLNHFD
+250 LDLNHID
-257 SELAGLGEV
+257 SELAGLAEV

-307 SQPRTPEEYQET
+307 SQPRSPEEYQET

-339 LARLDSSNADFHLT
+339 LARLDSSNADFHLR

-366 LLGAIAS
+366 LLRAIAS

-381 DLHAVQIF
+381 DLHSVQIF

-399 DNLINNAIIYNK
+399 DNLITNAIIYNK
-411 PGGKVFIKLSKSD
+411 PGGKVFITLKSHD
-424 NKAVLEIKDTGV
+424 DKAVLEIKDTGA

-453 DKARSRFSGGSGLGL
+453 DKARSRLSGGSGLGL

-478 NGTITVQSVLGEGT
+478 NGTITVQSILGEGT
-492 TFQIKLPIWNY
+492 TFRIQLPIWNY